1 MPTKAE
7 AIQELEG
14 VFDMI
19 AEEFQENGQPL
30 PMDTTAIVHA

>member
-19 AEEFQENGQPL
+19 ATEFQENEPL
-30 PMDTTAIVHA
+30 PMDTTAIINA